1 MTCVNRTAHKA
12 GWRRL
17 SIADPTCD
25 NGLQPLPKSF
35 EKHRESRLEPSLE
48 LFRVNLV
55 VRNTNFN
62 SASHPKN
69 LTAKVGSAI
78 GAEIKFGSSVAVG
91 LAGFVWRMYDVILL
105 FLTRNIGSRTKW

>member
-1 MTCVNRTAHKA
+1 MTCVRERVNRTARKD

-35 EKHRESRLEPSLE
+35 QKHRESRLGPSEE

-55 VRNTNFN
+55 VRSTNFSSKLLTN
-62 SASHPKN
+62 N
-69 LTAKVGSAI
+69 LNAKVGSAI
-78 GAEIKFGSSVAVG
+78 GAKIKFGSSVAVG
-91 LAGFVWRMYDVILL
+91 LAGLV
-105 FLTRNIGSRTKW
+105 